1 MRKVTQT
8 AVANFLT
15 GKTAKTANTE
25 IRRFESGYHGE
36 VFTMRLHGNL
46 IASREQK
53 PQPMICLTLNGYNTV
68 TTRERL
74 NGILETIGKPYRFAQ
89 RNHQAVIVWMD
100 GDKQRKRRI
109 STEEFY
115 SLTDLDEMTAQA

>member
-1 MRKVTQT
+1 MRKVTEK
-8 AVANFLT
+8 AVSNFLK

-25 IRRFESGYHGE
+25 IRRFESGYQGD

-46 IASREQK
+46 IASREESPK
-53 PQPMICLTLNGYNTV
+53 MIRFTLNGYNTV

-74 NGILETIGKPYRFAQ
+74 NGILEAIGKPYRFAQ

-100 GDKQRKRRI
+100 GDKQRKIQI
-109 STEEFY
+109 SSDEFY